1 MRSKKSNKP
10 KNCGWINGTLNIW
23 NLSIT
28 KSLRNGFFGKFMSSY
43 ETIRSKAAEGVIFGG
58 ETRNPEGGEWSLR
71 RMALK
76 AHDESLLINRF
87 QRLIFFLKLCPI
99 NVYGTYFG
107 VFGLYSWIIFLIRT
121 YFESGSIAL
130 TAIISESL
138 ICSWILMALSI
149 PLLFIKRPLLDLV
162 RESRI
167 LRLILTDAIG
177 VSDEKFEIENE
188 RLQRG
193 GYFGAILLG
202 ILTAAM
208 TYFVS
213 PLKIVIVM
221 AALLL
226 LSVLLVCP
234 ESGVIVTVFMAP
246 FVSLSSHSVQIL
258 TVMVSTTA
266 IAYLT
271 KLAIGKRSFRLRLI
285 DFFVCLLM
293 ILFFFGGVI
302 TSGGQASFDSA
313 IRYVLLFFIYFLI
326 VNLIKTPEWMD
337 RLVGAIAIPAFC
349 ISAVG
354 VIAHV
359 LRFSRI
365 APWIQKLFDG
375 ADTISLFEMPNMLG
389 TYLIMTMPFL
399 WLYVKRK
406 ETTGSG
412 RALTFIG
419 SALSLMCLGL
429 TCSRGAWIGGFA
441 GLIVFLM
448 INYRYALKYIA
459 IVLVATPI
467 GMLFIPKG
475 KIFTQIAGITNLTD
489 SVVYHRLFTWRG
501 AFRMLS
507 EYYAGG
513 IGVGESALMQIYP
526 LYSYIGAEA
535 TTHCYSLFLE
545 IAVELGVMGLVVLL
559 ITLLMFYQKGFGF
572 IKSTS
577 NKDNV
582 LLVSVG
588 IAGITSALVHGLIY
602 YIWYNYQVF
611 FMFWTIVALVNVFI
625 DSQRS
630 TKIPVRLPSQQD
642 DVKEAS
648 LDIIF
653 GND

>member
-1 MRSKKSNKP
+1 MRSKKTNKP

-58 ETRNPEGGEWSLR
+58 ETRNPEGREWSLR

-202 ILTAAM
+202 ILTA
-208 TYFVS
+208 
-213 PLKIVIVM
+213 
-221 AALLL
+221 
-226 LSVLLVCP
+226 
-234 ESGVIVTVFMAP
+234 
-246 FVSLSSHSVQIL
+246 
-258 TVMVSTTA
+258 MVSTTA

-337 RLVGAIAIPAFC
+337 RLVGAIAIPSFC

-572 IKSTS
+572 IRSTS